1 MLSPVGKPWIWHSV
15 SVQSATKTQ
24 SRYRYRYRYRD
35 QGDHPWDEIL
45 ADRPGCLV
53 WIDYRMLVSWVME
66 NDAVITAD
74 RSVSDFLVAGQPLMQ
89 VW

>member
-1 MLSPVGKPWIWHSV
+1 MDLAQRICPVRDEDA
-15 SVQSATKTQ
+15 VQVQVQGPGT
-24 SRYRYRYRYRD
+24 RD

-74 RSVSDFLVAGQPLMQ
+74 RSVSDFLVAGQPLTQ